1 VTSDPDNDP
10 DARYEARRTAFGRAA
25 ADYASGRPPYPEAAI
40 DDCMPAGAT
49 AALDLAAGTGI
60 LTAALL
66 SRGLDVT
73 AVEPSPEMRGLV
85 PAPARAVDGTA
96 ESIPLPDAS
105 VDVVVVGQA
114 WHWFDPPRALDEI
127 ARVLRPTGTLSL
139 MWNLFDASDPLS
151 DTVSRILSA
160 EERTDMM
167 LDDQDPP
174 YQHAGFSAPTRR
186 VYHHAPT
193 YDVDRLLAF
202 AASRSQTILAD
213 PTQRADMLAQLRAAA
228 PTGEF
233 PLAMVCEMWQSHR
246 LG

>member
-1 VTSDPDNDP
+1 VTSDPDA
-10 DARYEARRTAFGRAA
+10 ARYEARRTAFGQAA
-25 ADYASGRPPYPEAAI
+25 ADYATGRPPYPEAAI
-40 DDCMPAGAT
+40 DDCVPAGAT

-73 AVEPSPEMRGLV
+73 AVEPSAQMRALV
-85 PAPARAVDGTA
+85 PAPARALDGTA
-96 ESIPLPDAS
+96 EAIPLPDTS

-127 ARVLRPTGTLSL
+127 ARVLRPGGTLSL
-139 MWNLFDASDPLS
+139 MWNLFDSSDSLS
-151 DTVSRILSA
+151 DTVSRTLRA

-167 LDDQDPP
+167 LDEQDPP
-174 YQHAGFSAPTRR
+174 FEHPAFGAPTRR

-193 YDVDRLLAF
+193 YDIDRLLAF

-213 PTQRADMLAQLRAAA
+213 PAERAAMLAELRASA
-228 PTGEF
+228 PAGDF
-233 PLAMVCEMWQSHR
+233 PLAMVCEAWQSHR